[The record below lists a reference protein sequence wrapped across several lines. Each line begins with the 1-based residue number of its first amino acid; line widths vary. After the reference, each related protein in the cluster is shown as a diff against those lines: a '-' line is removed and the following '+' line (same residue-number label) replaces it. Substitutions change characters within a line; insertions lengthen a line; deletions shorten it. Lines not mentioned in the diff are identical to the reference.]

1 MPDIT
6 EADKPLRLADAIYRD
21 ILDNDYLKELYD
33 KI

>member
-21 ILDNDYLKELYD
+21 IPLCVRIVVSEG
-33 KI
+33 